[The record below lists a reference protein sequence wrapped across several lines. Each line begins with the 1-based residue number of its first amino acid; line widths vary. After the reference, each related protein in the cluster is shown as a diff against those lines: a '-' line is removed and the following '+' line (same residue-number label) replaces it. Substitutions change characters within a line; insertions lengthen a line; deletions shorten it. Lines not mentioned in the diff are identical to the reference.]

1 MGYLGSV
8 SGLVG
13 FIFLLFWV
21 GISIWGGLVF
31 FIELV
36 NLFVLWLILFMSNFL
51 RLFPYAWAF
60 TINPLRNFV
69 IMVGGWLVLRFY
81 VVLSLGS
88 VWTNRFMGHLLPMG
102 TPIFLWRVL
111 PLIEIISQVLRPI
124 TLTLRLSANLI
135 AGHVLIFLGGQ
146 LTFLMGL
153 LGLLILVPFEFMVS
167 LVQSVVVYLL
177 LFSYYSEL

>member
-1 MGYLGSV
+1 M
-8 SGLVG
+8 
-13 FIFLLFWV
+13 
-21 GISIWGGLVF
+21 
-31 FIELV
+31 
-36 NLFVLWLILFMSNFL
+36 
-51 RLFPYAWAF
+51 
-60 TINPLRNFV
+60 
-69 IMVGGWLVLRFY
+69 
-81 VVLSLGS
+81 
-88 VWTNRFMGHLLPMG
+88 
-102 TPIFLWRVL
+102 